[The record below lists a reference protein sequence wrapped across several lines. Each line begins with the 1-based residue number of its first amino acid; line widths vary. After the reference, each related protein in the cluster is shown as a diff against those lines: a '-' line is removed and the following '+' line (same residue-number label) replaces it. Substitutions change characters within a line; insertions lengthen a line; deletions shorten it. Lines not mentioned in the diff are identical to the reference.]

1 MTSQT
6 PRNIF
11 LKESIMATQT
21 RRTTRRSAKFF
32 RTTVKASMVTACC
45 GLVLLSAVA
54 AHAAVSLNGG
64 PMNGMGLNGV
74 ALNGMPIQGLP
85 ANGLPYNGMPMNGTP
100 LNGLPTQGVISDGIS
115 LQATT
120 LQREPLSAVPQE
132 SLPFHSLSQRALGT
146 TPPFR
151 VGFLSPCSRYRLGP
165 LCL

>member
-6 PRNIF
+6 HRDTLPQ
-11 LKESIMATQT
+11 EHSMATQT
-21 RRTTRRSAKFF
+21 RRTIRRSARFF
-32 RTTVKASMVTACC
+32 RATVKAYMVTACC
-45 GLVLLSAVA
+45 GLILWSAVA

-64 PMNGMGLNGV
+64 PMNGMALNGV
-74 ALNGMPIQGLP
+74 ALNGTPLQ
-85 ANGLPYNGMPMNGTP
+85 GLPYNGMPTNGTL
-100 LNGLPTQGVISDGIS
+100 LNGLPTQGVISDDIS